1 MGNKIQQEPTVEV
14 RTEDGTIQHLTA
26 EELYELQRQR
36 SQPSPWMVTCTYCG
50 WSCRCATYGLAVDE
64 ARDHEQ
70 VCPDCSTEI
79 REVTR

>member
-14 RTEDGTIQHLTA
+14 HTEDGAVSHLTA

-36 SQPSPWMVTCTYCG
+36 SQ
-50 WSCRCATYGLAVDE
+50 E
-64 ARDHEQ
+64 
-70 VCPDCSTEI
+70 STEI